1 VAHIPGAFGS
11 LFHPDPPAAFPF
23 SNRHDLA
30 SPLDPQSGSEDSN
43 CVLCIAL
50 IQLDEKFPGDSGV
63 LGNASAIR
71 RASEFAIGQCFQENR
86 VNKHCGG
93 LSDYAYR
100 VFDTGEI
107 NARFPSDGCVGHCQQ
122 RGRNLNEINAS
133 FPCSCAKAAHIT
145 DYTSTQVHEQ

>member
-43 CVLCIAL
+43 CVIAL
-50 IQLDEKFPGDSGV
+50 IQLDESSPAIAACLKT
-63 LGNASAIR
+63 SAIA
-71 RASEFAIGQCFQENR
+71 ASEFAIGQCFQENR